1 MSAFPLSHQAEA
13 LVLEHLGLAR
23 RCARAFGGRGVE
35 DDDLEQVARLAL
47 VKAAHGFD
55 ARRGAFAPFATAT
68 MRGELKRHFRDRA
81 WVVRPPRRIQEL
93 QARLRLEHPA
103 EITEANVSSVAH
115 QIDVDVAS
123 VREAATAQGCY
134 NPDSVDAA
142 RDTFGQELSVVEPGF
157 DQVDAAM
164 TLSAL
169 YQDLTE
175 DDRRLLAWRYI
186 EECSQQEIADR
197 IGVSQMQVSRE
208 LKKLLE
214 RLRGIAAQA
223 PRAA

>member
-13 LVLEHLGLAR
+13 LVLEHLGLAQH
-23 RCARAFGGRGVE
+23 CARAFGGRGVE

-134 NPDSVDAA
+134 TPDSVDAA